1 MSDMTIQ
8 EAIEKMS
15 EFITMMFDRQVMT
28 EREQEEIEEVESV
41 IYRYVE
47 LKEGEV

>member
-15 EFITMMFDRQVMT
+15 EFITMMFDRQAMT
-28 EREQEEIEEVESV
+28 EHEQEEIEKVESV

-47 LKEGEV
+47 LKENEV

>member
-15 EFITMMFDRQVMT
+15 EFITLMFDRQAMT
-28 EREQEEIEEVESV
+28 RRELEEIEEVESV
-41 IYRYVE
+41 ICRYVE
-47 LKEGEV
+47 LKENEV

>member
-15 EFITMMFDRQVMT
+15 DFITMMFDRQSLP
-28 EREQEEIEEVESV
+28 EHEQEEIEEVESV

-47 LKEGEV
+47 LKENEV

>member
-1 MSDMTIQ
+1 MSNMTIQ

-15 EFITMMFDRQVMT
+15 DFITIMFNRQAMT

-47 LKEGEV
+47 LKENEV